1 MKSSRISSRK
11 ETDFVRLFSTH
22 TLQNLSLKGAI
33 HNITFVMSV
42 CTEFGFH
49 LGFFFCGIVPVYKVN
64 PMCLITAL
72 SPGVEISHATPAS
85 SQKDHCMSF

>member
-1 MKSSRISSRK
+1 MVSKSHKFIRVPLF
-11 ETDFVRLFSTH
+11 FVTFAH
-22 TLQNLSLKGAI
+22 